1 MNMLESRQKVT
12 FAAAFVLNSMV
23 ESRRGKGS
31 RLRTT
36 SAQHV
41 CDGDK
46 RNKPCPC
53 GSGKK
58 WKRCCLAKRFAIS
71 EEIPQAPS
79 LT

>member
-1 MNMLESRQKVT
+1 MNMLESRQKVS

-58 WKRCCLAKRFAIS
+58 WKRCCLMKRIAV
-71 EEIPQAPS
+71 AD
-79 LT
+79 